1 VVGLIGMS
9 HFGFASA
16 DLDRTVRFYV
26 DVLGARLQWQTE
38 RQIKLYVGDIGM
50 AIPFGEPHPSYDLH
64 FAFKVDPDQV
74 DDVFAHIE
82 SCGVEVDGPHGHSTE
97 PVNVSWFFA
106 DPDGYRIEIECR
118 YPNVERVVTLLERD
132 NEQTDKRKPHLGLYR
147 GSDTLSVIRAALS
160 TTSTGASAS

>member
-1 VVGLIGMS
+1 MEGLIGMS

-16 DLDRTVRFYV
+16 DLDRSVRFYV

-38 RQIKLYVGDIGM
+38 HQIKLYVGDIGM
-50 AIPFGEPHPSYDLH
+50 AIPLGEPNPNYDLH
-64 FAFKVDPDQV
+64 FAFKVDPDHV
-74 DDVFAHIE
+74 DEVFAHIE
-82 SCGVEVDGPHGHSTE
+82 SCGVEVDGPHGHGTE
-97 PVNVSWFFA
+97 PVNVSWFFE

-147 GSDTLSVIRAALS
+147 GSDTLPVIRAALA
-160 TTSTGASAS
+160 TAGTGASAS